1 MSRSKI
7 YYHLDNQTD
16 FTNITEHFDNLI
28 SGLAPEPVFAPVS
41 DSGFAPVSAP
51 FYSPVSDS
59 VFAPVSA
66 PVYESVFAPVSVP
79 VSAPVY
85 ESVFAPVSAP
95 VYESVFAPA
104 TPIPISSGLVYAP
117 ASSKNPIIPTDWY
130 LKKLI
135 LKGKNSEKYWIVE
148 VDELGKLIIN
158 PFDYDTKKIKLKQRW

>member
-41 DSGFAPVSAP
+41 DSVFAPVSAP
-51 FYSPVSDS
+51 FYSPVSD
-59 VFAPVSA
+59 
-66 PVYESVFAPVSVP
+66 
-79 VSAPVY
+79 
-85 ESVFAPVSAP
+85 SVFAPVSAP